1 MKLLNDQQGKKKN
14 NARKAKEQER
24 IESEKKKSRL
34 M

>member
-1 MKLLNDQQGKKKN
+1 MKLLNDQQGKKN